1 MFVTL
6 CQIEGESLDLAIK
19 IDTQQSELL
28 GRDLISEF
36 NLHSEKA
43 NKSFQSAW
51 SDWNLVTR

>member
-43 NKSFQSAW
+43 NKSFQSA
-51 SDWNLVTR
+51 